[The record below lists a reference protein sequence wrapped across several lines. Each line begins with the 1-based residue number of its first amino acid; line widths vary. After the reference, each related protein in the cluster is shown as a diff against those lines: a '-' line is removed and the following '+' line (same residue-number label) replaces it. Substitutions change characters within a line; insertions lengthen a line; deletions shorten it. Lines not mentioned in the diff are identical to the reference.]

1 MTERGVDL
9 DLLGPRD
16 HLETPM
22 DQKKVPLENLVLGE
36 NLEKTVLPASLA
48 LREPRATGAFL
59 G

>member
-1 MTERGVDL
+1 MNLGVPDPW
-9 DLLGPRD
+9 G

-22 DQKKVPLENLVLGE
+22 DQKRVFLESLVQGE
-36 NLEKTVLPASLA
+36 NLAKMVLLASLA